1 MDIKPFIP
9 DYDTP
14 SSYGDQP
21 DSHSTSVSTSDQPDS
36 HTTSVS
42 TSDQP
47 DSHTTSVSTNDQS
60 DSHTTSVSTN
70 DQSDSHTTSVSTN
83 DQPDSHT
90 TSVSTNDQSDSHTTS
105 VSTNDQPDSHTTSV
119 STNDQPDS
127 HTTNSVS
134 QESQQFMSEGKQTDM
149 CFMGERSECEDDEA
163 VKQWDC
169 DEGEQAPD
177 LNTDSDV
184 QTNQTCLSPTD
195 KNDYCVQNCTEC
207 VRNIESSHSAHVN
220 SDTPTKDTDLALQS
234 AHLGMDKQSKLQL
247 AEWIQQPPAPSLSV
261 RFTDHAKEQLA
272 EFSAISQEPNYRF
285 RYLNDT
291 DEARNAICSIL
302 REDPRSVYRRNHCR
316 DNLYYFAVDALH
328 ATCWFDENFV
338 EVVRIRPVALVDHCK
353 EKYHT
358 WNIVFD
364 HFVGEIALVKHNS
377 MKLGTDIATLGVL
390 DFMVKSHW
398 Y

>member
-1 MDIKPFIP
+1 MCIHCTKEIESKGILYYQGSTLHISGIDLLDGTPVVDIKPFIP

-21 DSHSTSVSTSDQPDS
+21 DLHSTSVSTNSMLQESQLIVSDGNQPA
-36 HTTSVS
+36 TTSVS

-47 DSHTTSVSTNDQS
+47 DSHTTSVSTN
-60 DSHTTSVSTN
+60 
-70 DQSDSHTTSVSTN
+70 
-83 DQPDSHT
+83 
-90 TSVSTNDQSDSHTTS
+90 
-105 VSTNDQPDSHTTSV
+105 
-119 STNDQPDS
+119 
-127 HTTNSVS
+127 SVS
-134 QESQQFMSEGKQTDM
+134 QESQLCMSDGKLTDDQ
-149 CFMGERSECEDDEA
+149 CFMGERSECEDDKA

-177 LNTDSDV
+177 LNTNSDV

-207 VRNIESSHSAHVN
+207 VRNTESSHSAHVN

-247 AEWIQQPPAPSLSV
+247 AGWIQQPPAPSLSV

-272 EFSAISQEPNYRF
+272 EFSAISQDRNYRF

-316 DNLYYFAVDALH
+316 DSLYYFAVDALH

-358 WNIVFD
+358 
-364 HFVGEIALVKHNS
+364 
-377 MKLGTDIATLGVL
+377 
-390 DFMVKSHW
+390 
-398 Y
+398 